1 MSTLGSVLVGR
12 CQTSKDKTLFSQ
24 VMRMLCNYINLN
36 FKVKTRERNHSTISM
51 ALTML
56 SYILLNRTHWALKLL
71 PRQAYV
77 KIGEIGCGNESLLL
91 NWQDWRHILTA
102 EGADKRQGAFCPK
115 INSNHLWGGI
125 CDFSP
130 TLAYLLLLCW
140 ELKIFGSPV
149 QQRQPP
155 NPPK

>member
-1 MSTLGSVLVGR
+1 
-12 CQTSKDKTLFSQ
+12 
-24 VMRMLCNYINLN
+24 MLCNYINLH

-91 NWQDWRHILTA
+91 N
-102 EGADKRQGAFCPK
+102 
-115 INSNHLWGGI
+115 
-125 CDFSP
+125 
-130 TLAYLLLLCW
+130 
-140 ELKIFGSPV
+140 
-149 QQRQPP
+149 
-155 NPPK
+155 